1 MQIHKIS
8 SPSIVEESELQA
20 QYSNEDTVEQLK
32 TSKLHKICFKSDSMP
47 TSYVIKPDSKDAD
60 KRVLMSTVELQAKFN
75 NQLKATK
82 FDRKQSPL
90 ARTAKGRK

>member
-1 MQIHKIS
+1 
-8 SPSIVEESELQA
+8 
-20 QYSNEDTVEQLK
+20 
-32 TSKLHKICFKSDSMP
+32 MP

-60 KRVLMSTVELQAKFN
+60 KRVLMSTVELQAKFD

-90 ARTAKGRK
+90 ARTAKGRR